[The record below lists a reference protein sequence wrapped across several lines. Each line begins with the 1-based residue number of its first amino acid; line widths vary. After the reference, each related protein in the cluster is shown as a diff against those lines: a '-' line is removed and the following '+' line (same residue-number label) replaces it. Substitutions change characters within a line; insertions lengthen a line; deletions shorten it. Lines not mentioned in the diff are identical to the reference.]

1 VAAFRVEPAGTDQ
14 SSMARRFTTLAGICA
29 LLVALALPA
38 GSAAVD
44 SRQVQ
49 KMTTVYCKAQK
60 KKLGK
65 KAFAKRYG
73 KKAPMKACIKKQR
86 RAVENAYR
94 NAEAD
99 CHEELAEFGD
109 EEFYLEWGSFDECVN
124 WYADEYINPSAPGD
138 DPFDEEEEADP
149 LL

>member
-1 VAAFRVEPAGTDQ
+1 
-14 SSMARRFTTLAGICA
+14 MARRFATLAGICA

-65 KAFAKRYG
+65 KGFAKRYG
-73 KKAPMKACIKKQR
+73 KNPMKACVKKQR
-86 RAVENAYR
+86 KAVANAYR
-94 NAEAD
+94 QAEAD
-99 CHEELAEFGD
+99 CQDELAEFGD
-109 EEFYLEWGSFDECVN
+109 EEFYLEWGSFGECVE
-124 WYADEYINPSAPGD
+124 WYAQDYINPSAPGD
-138 DPFDEEEEADP
+138 DPFDEEEEEDP